1 MALFDDSKKKFEFFD
16 KGFIYNGETY
26 NYIDILHISYEG
38 IVTDYKVNFVSVDEL
53 KEALCEI
60 ELKNGKTI
68 KHKIEEKQYLVG
80 FSQNKTAQIKELQSV
95 FVHLLKESFE
105 SRLAYYQQEI
115 DQNFYFSWK
124 GAIGEDMF
132 RVYPYLFIVRTRDGT
147 TFSVE
152 NSNFSRN
159 SNEFIMT
166 HKEASPDLT
175 LGSKLVRKMLRI
187 GMEIESR
194 LTTKRDPDI
203 FYYLLNKY
211 MGIRFS

>member
-16 KGFIYNGETY
+16 KGFIYNGKTY

-68 KHKIEEKQYLVG
+68 KHKIEEKQYLVN

-115 DQNFYFSWK
+115 DQHGYFSWK

-132 RVYPYLFIVRTRDGT
+132 RVYPNFKSIVRTRDRT
-147 TFSVE
+147 IFCVE
-152 NSNFSRN
+152 NSNFSRT

-166 HKEASPDLT
+166 RTFAQA
-175 LGSKLVRKMLRI
+175 GR
-187 GMEIESR
+187 
-194 LTTKRDPDI
+194 
-203 FYYLLNKY
+203 
-211 MGIRFS
+211 